1 MAASMRALLAA
12 LLVSGLLLAGCSGTP
27 SEEPSDDAS
36 SSAPGGPSS
45 AGSSQ
50 PATGG
55 NGPTGPPP
63 QLTVGDFWEH
73 ESEGGG
79 ASVTTRMEVMAIE
92 DYDGDSAY
100 RLEGTIETSVSGS
113 SFDADSTSWIR
124 VSDHANIETE
134 SSTSLS
140 FGGQSYDTT
149 TTTVYDPPCATLRWP
164 LTVGA
169 TWTVTC
175 TSTTTSSS
183 GGGSRTTTNSTTY
196 TVEAQESVTV
206 QAGTFDAFRIR
217 VEADDQ
223 THKQWISAEACGMV
237 KSEANADGQTV
248 TTELVDHEC

>member
-1 MAASMRALLAA
+1 MRPLLAA

-27 SEEPSDDAS
+27 SDDTDDTDT
-36 SSAPGGPSS
+36 SAPGGSSS

-50 PATGG
+50 PG
-55 NGPTGPPP
+55 NSGSGSGPNGPPP

-92 DYDGDSAY
+92 DHDGASAY

-149 TTTVYDPPCATLRWP
+149 TTTTYDPPCASLRWP
-164 LTVGA
+164 LSVGA

-183 GGGSRTTTNSTTY
+183 GGGSQTTTNSTTY
-196 TVEAQESVTV
+196 TVEAEESVTV
-206 QAGTFDAFRIR
+206 EAGTFDAFRIR
-217 VEADDQ
+217 VEAEDQ
-223 THKQWISAEACGMV
+223 THKMWVSEEACGMV
-237 KSEANADGQTV
+237 KSEATADGQTV
-248 TTELVDHEC
+248 TTELVDYEC